1 MPMISS
7 HLPQGQSQAFSTFPK
22 VPAHTLTHGHTRP
35 PSSTQYLWAIK
46 HRQGHLEFLAYICE
60 QFAVGQKKPAT
71 PAGLIFESNIWKMI
85 PSWLDAA
92 PVERQLLMA
101 RTPAPPLTLAST
113 RVSPLPVFSCL
124 ATAVSPC
131 FSSACVFLTPQCQ
144 SLIFYCILLFLQWA
158 ILKITSQKLRMLSR
172 SLSVY

>member
-1 MPMISS
+1 MSHQTSTRSPWISS
-7 HLPQGQSQAFSTFPK
+7 LYLRTICCRPK
-22 VPAHTLTHGHTRP
+22 
-35 PSSTQYLWAIK
+35 
-46 HRQGHLEFLAYICE
+46 
-60 QFAVGQKKPAT
+60 KKPAT
-71 PAGLIFESNIWKMI
+71 PASLIFESNIWKMI

-92 PVERQLLMA
+92 PVERQLLMARSPAPPLTLASTRVCLCFPVLPMLPMLPMLLMA

-144 SLIFYCILLFLQWA
+144 SLIFYCILLFSPVSYSEDNIA
-158 ILKITSQKLRMLSR
+158 KIANAVQVTICLLVST
-172 SLSVY
+172 SVY

>member
-60 QFAVGQKKPAT
+60 QFAVGQKKT
-71 PAGLIFESNIWKMI
+71 CNTGWSYLWVKYLKDDSKLTRCR
-85 PSWLDAA
+85 PSRASVAHGQDSCASSYT
-92 PVERQLLMA
+92 RQY
-101 RTPAPPLTLAST
+101 
-113 RVSPLPVFSCL
+113 
-124 ATAVSPC
+124 PC
-131 FSSACVFLTPQCQ
+131 FSFASVFLSGHCCFSMFLICLCFPQCQ
-144 SLIFYCILLFLQWA
+144 RLIFYCILLFLLWA
-158 ILKITSQKLRMLSR
+158 NSEEKIF
-172 SLSVY
+172 